1 MAKQTF
7 QMHLY
12 AKESYEDPFS
22 ETKTTKFS
30 LHAYDKMDCFGPYVG
45 PVEVEV
51 EVPDSFDMRA
61 AKVKAKEAELQ
72 KTRAEFTAR
81 ITQLQREL
89 NELQA
94 LEMSAPA
101 GEVA

>member
-7 QMHLY
+7 EMHLY
-12 AKESYEDPFS
+12 AKDWFEPISGKT
-22 ETKTTKFS
+22 ETRFT
-30 LHAYDKMDCFGPYVG
+30 LHALDKLEFLGCYVG
-45 PVEVEV
+45 PVQVEV
-51 EVPDSFDMRA
+51 EVPDNFDMRA